1 MQEINCTRVVGC
13 LRKGFWSQPAAKAP
27 MGSHNCCQRTT
38 RLLSPDKDL
47 VKPSE
52 RKCHSRSGRKKN
64 PKHPNS
70 WVSWLLL
77 GPGREDGKP
86 GTGCY
91 GMFREE
97 GRAAGM

>member
-1 MQEINCTRVVGC
+1 MPLTLGEE
-13 LRKGFWSQPAAKAP
+13 KKKA
-27 MGSHNCCQRTT
+27 
-38 RLLSPDKDL
+38 
-47 VKPSE
+47 
-52 RKCHSRSGRKKN
+52 
-64 PKHPNS
+64 KHPNS